1 MYIYK
6 LSCLRLFSK
15 YCMWLIIF
23 ISLLF
28 SSLVHSQPS
37 SHFDPSSLSPLER
50 GNFLLTQSLYD
61 QALKVYRSLIAD
73 GIGGEY
79 AFRGLVKAHK
89 GMDDLGAAKS
99 WIDKFLLD
107 NPNSS
112 SALYASGYIY
122 YLKKDM
128 EMAGSYF
135 NQALESD
142 SNNALAL
149 NNIGAILLSQK
160 LYAQALS
167 KVQEAIQVNPKESMF
182 FDNLRRIY
190 KKLGDSSLIIAD
202 YHYYLEQG
210 GSSELIKS
218 YGMAAGRSI
227 RQKSFR
233 LYSEGNLDEAIVKW
247 VDIEKIYK
255 KINHQN
261 GLVPV
266 YFSLGLLYE
275 EKGDNQSAKKYFD
288 RVLMLNPLHI
298 QAKEKASSIR

>member
-1 MYIYK
+1 
-6 LSCLRLFSK
+6 
-15 YCMWLIIF
+15 
-23 ISLLF
+23 
-28 SSLVHSQPS
+28 
-37 SHFDPSSLSPLER
+37 LSPLER

-61 QALKVYRSLIAD
+61 EALKVYRSLIAD

-89 GMDDLGAAKS
+89 GMDDLDAAKS
-99 WIDKFLLD
+99 WVDKILLD

-112 SALYASGYIY
+112 PALYASGYIY

-128 EMAGSYF
+128 GMADGLF

-167 KVQEAIQVNPKESMF
+167 KVKEAIWVNPKESMF
-182 FDNLRRIY
+182 FDHLRRIY
-190 KKLGDSSLIIAD
+190 KKMGDPSLIIAD
-202 YHYYLEQG
+202 YNYYLEHR
-210 GSSELIKS
+210 GSFELIKS

-288 RVLMLNPLHI
+288 QVLMLNPLHI
-298 QAKEKASSIR
+298 QAKEKASSTR

>member
-1 MYIYK
+1 
-6 LSCLRLFSK
+6 
-15 YCMWLIIF
+15 
-23 ISLLF
+23 
-28 SSLVHSQPS
+28 
-37 SHFDPSSLSPLER
+37 LSPLEK
-50 GNFLLTQSLYD
+50 GNFLLKKSLYD
-61 QALKVYRSLIAD
+61 QALKVYQSLIAE

-89 GMDDLGAAKS
+89 GMEDLDAAKS

-112 SALYASGYIY
+112 AALYASGYIY

-128 EMAGSYF
+128 KMADGFF

-142 SNNALAL
+142 SNNSLAL

-167 KVQEAIQVNPKESMF
+167 KVKEAIRINPKEPMF

-190 KKLGDSSLIIAD
+190 KKMGDSSLIIAD
-202 YHYYLEQG
+202 YNYYLEHG

-233 LYSEGNLDEAIVKW
+233 LYSEGNLDEAIAKW

-275 EKGDNQSAKKYFD
+275 EKGDNKNAKKYFNK
-288 RVLMLNPLHI
+288 VLRLNPLHI
-298 QAKEKASSIR
+298 QAKEKANSIR